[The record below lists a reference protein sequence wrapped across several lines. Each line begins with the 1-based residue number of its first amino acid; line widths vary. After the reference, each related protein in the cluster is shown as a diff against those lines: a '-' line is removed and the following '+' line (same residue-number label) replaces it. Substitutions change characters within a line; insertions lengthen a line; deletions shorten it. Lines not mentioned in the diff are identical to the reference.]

1 MTDLPPDARAASA
14 RLTVDLGAVRENY
27 RVLARRASVPL
38 LPMVKA
44 DAYGLGAVAVVRALE
59 PEGPLAWGVASV
71 DEGCALRAAGTT
83 RPIVVFSPTLP
94 ATFAAARAADLELV
108 LEAPAAVA
116 AWTALGGRWH
126 LPIETGMARCGVAWN
141 DATGL
146 AALLAAGGTPAS
158 VFTHFHSADLD
169 DDSMATQSTR
179 FERCLAGFAT
189 RPSLVHAENSAALLR
204 GTASRWHAARPGIAL
219 YGVRVGARAQWTPTP
234 VVTLAAPVIALREL
248 PAGESVSYLATW
260 RADAPRRIA
269 TVACGYA
276 DGLPRAAGN
285 RLVARLAGRPAP
297 VVGTVTMD
305 MTMLDV
311 TDIPCALGDEATLVG
326 GDATAVGD
334 LATEVQRSPYELLT
348 ALRLRAV
355 RRYTAAPALEVAA

>member
-44 DAYGLGAVAVVRALE
+44 DAYGLGAAAVVRALE

-71 DEGCALRAAGTT
+71 DEGIAVRATGTT
-83 RPIVVFSPTLP
+83 RPIVVFSPALP
-94 ATFAAARAADLELV
+94 ATYAAARAADLELV

-116 AWTALGGRWH
+116 VWRALGGRWH
-126 LPIETGMARCGVAWN
+126 LPIETGMSRCGVAWN
-141 DATGL
+141 DAPAL
-146 AALLAAGGTPAS
+146 AALLDAGGPPVS

-169 DDSMATQSTR
+169 DESITVQSVR
-179 FERCLAGFAT
+179 FERCLAGFAV
-189 RPSLVHAENSAALLR
+189 RPPLVHAENSAALLR
-204 GTASRWHAARPGIAL
+204 GTASRWQAARPGIAL
-219 YGVRVGARAQWTPTP
+219 YGVRVGARAQWTPAP
-234 VVTLAAPVIALREL
+234 VVALTAPVIAVRDL

-260 RADAPRRIA
+260 RTPAPRRIA

-285 RLVARLAGRPAP
+285 RVVARLAGRPAP
-297 VVGTVTMD
+297 IVGTVTMD

-311 TDIPCALGDEATLVG
+311 TDIPCALGDEVTLVG
-326 GDATAVGD
+326 GEAAS
-334 LATEVQRSPYELLT
+334 LADVAAAVQRSPYELLT
-348 ALRLRAV
+348 TLRLRAE
-355 RRYTAAPALEVAA
+355 RRYAVAPAFEAAA